1 LAVGRCSKGFEVT
14 QCRQFDFGR
23 VGSAIDVIGKTD
35 RRAPLSPSFTNCF
48 TASCSERIS
57 AIGAGFRLLST
68 DSEKGADAQR
78 RDH

>member
-14 QCRQFDFGR
+14 QCRQFDSGR
-23 VGSAIDVIGKTD
+23 VGSAIDVIGKT
-35 RRAPLSPSFTNCF
+35 
-48 TASCSERIS
+48 